1 MEPHFPDVE
10 QPGLSDAEVQQRIA
24 AGQTNQMH
32 TSTSRSYWQI
42 IRGNV
47 FTLFNMIIV
56 VAMVL
61 VLMTGEW
68 KDAVF
73 GVVVIVNAVIGIF
86 TEIKAKRTLDSLSIL
101 TASRPFVR
109 RGGRTVQ
116 ISADHIVLG
125 DLLWVRSGDQLPAD
139 GTVVA
144 TWGLELDESMLTGE
158 SRTVVKKRGS
168 TVLSG
173 AIAVSGMA
181 LVRVTAVGASSYAA
195 RLTAKAKVFH
205 RVHSDLEDGINTIL
219 RWLVAIVVPTGALLF
234 WSQMHIAHR
243 GPDWWK
249 PAIVSSVA
257 GVVGMIPEGL
267 VLLTSLNFAVSA
279 LYLAHQHVL
288 IQQMQSVETLARVNC
303 VNLDKTGTL
312 TDGGIV
318 FDEFVPLD
326 GSAQHA
332 GSDRLDAHNL
342 AALIATLDEKSPNAT
357 ARALLTAFPP
367 QRVAAHVHSLARVP
381 FSSAR
386 KWSALLDADHIA
398 WFCGAPEIVSAAA
411 LKEKPNTDASKNK
424 GVAGVLSRA
433 AKLAAQGHR
442 VLLFVRGP
450 HMTAQQFTATAHTG
464 VPSDITSVALIVC
477 SESIRPDAKR
487 TLAYF
492 RSQGVRCRIVSGD
505 NPQTVAAI
513 AKKVDL
519 VGGGRAPR
527 WCDAR
532 DLPHDPAG
540 MASALNDIDVIG
552 RVLPEQKKKIV
563 QALHLTGKTVAMTGD
578 GVNDALAIKEADFG
592 IAMGNASA
600 ATKAVADAVIVDSK
614 FSHLPSVVGQG
625 RRVMANMER
634 VSSLFLVKTCYSI
647 LIALGVILFA
657 LPYPYLPRHLT
668 YISALTIGIPAF
680 ILSLP
685 PNNTPYRR
693 GFLQRVLVFAI
704 PSGIAI
710 AACTLI
716 ASTLWPRLAGW
727 AVKIDDQDLMSLRV
741 CCAILVFSLEIF
753 VLARVSRPIRSW
765 RGILVLVMAGL
776 GIAGAC
782 IPQVRKFFEIVL
794 PDDVL
799 WRWLLLGLVL
809 SILVFLALQRV
820 SIVFVRALNRRF
832 MRHPIRS
839 R

>member
-10 QPGLSDAEVQQRIA
+10 QPGLSDQEAAKCAA
-24 AGQTNQMH
+24 AGQSNQTH
-32 TSTSRSYWQI
+32 QSTSRSYWQI
-42 IRGNV
+42 IRGNI

-61 VLMTGEW
+61 VLITGEW

-73 GVVVIVNAVIGIF
+73 GVVVIVNSVIGIF

-101 TASRPFVR
+101 VASHPYVR
-109 RGGRTVQ
+109 RSGRNLRL
-116 ISADHIVLG
+116 SADQIVLG
-125 DLLWVRSGDQLPAD
+125 DLLWVRSGDQIPAD
-139 GTVVA
+139 GTVEE

-158 SRTVVKKRGS
+158 SRTVEKKKG
-168 TVLSG
+168 TKVLSG

-181 LVRVTAVGASSYAA
+181 LVRVTAVGSSSYASQ
-195 RLTAKAKVFH
+195 LTAKAKVFH
-205 RVHSDLEDGINTIL
+205 RAHSDLEDGINTIL
-219 RWLVAIVVPTGALLF
+219 RWLVAVVVPLCALLF
-234 WSQMHIAHR
+234 WSQMRIAHR
-243 GPDWWK
+243 GADWWK

-267 VLLTSLNFAVSA
+267 VLLTSLNFALSA
-279 LYLAHQHVL
+279 LYLARQHVL
-288 IQQMQSVETLARVNC
+288 IQQMQSVETLARVDC

-318 FDEFVPLD
+318 FDRF
-326 GSAQHA
+326 GSVN
-332 GSDRLDAHNL
+332 GSSQTDLSDADL
-342 AALIATLDEKSPNAT
+342 SALIATLNEKSPNAT
-357 ARALLTAFPP
+357 AQALLTAFPP
-367 QRVAAHVHSLARVP
+367 SSVPVHIQAVARVP

-386 KWSALLDADHIA
+386 KWSAMLDSNHVS
-398 WFCGAPEIVSAAA
+398 WFCGAPEMVTQAAV
-411 LKEKPNTDASKNK
+411 KTDQD
-424 GVAGVLSRA
+424 GTVAQVLHNA
-433 AKLAAQGHR
+433 AHSAAQGHR
-442 VLLFVRGP
+442 VLLFARGP
-450 HMTAQQFTATAHTG
+450 HMTQEQFEATVHAG
-464 VPSDITSVALIVC
+464 VPADLTFVTLILC
-477 SESIRPDAKR
+477 SESVRPDAKK

-492 RSQGVRCRIVSGD
+492 RSQHVRCRIVSGD

-513 AKKVDL
+513 ARKVDL
-519 VGGGRAPR
+519 VGGGRMPR

-532 DLPHDPAG
+532 QLPHDPAG
-540 MASALNDIDVIG
+540 MASALQNVDVIG
-552 RVLPEQKKKIV
+552 RVLPEQKKLIV
-563 QALHLTGKTVAMTGD
+563 QALHLMGKTVAMTGD

-614 FSHLPSVVGQG
+614 FSHLPDVVAQG

-657 LPYPYLPRHLT
+657 LPYPYLPRHMT

-685 PNNTPYRR
+685 PNNTRYRK
-693 GFLQRVLVFAI
+693 GFLQRVLVFSI

-710 AACTLI
+710 ALCTLVG
-716 ASTLWPRLAGW
+716 SMLLPRLAGW

-741 CCAILVFSLEIF
+741 CCAILVFFLEIF
-753 VLARVSRPIRSW
+753 VLARVCQPLKSW
-765 RGILVLVMAGL
+765 RGILVLVMAAIGV
-776 GIAGAC
+776 IGAC
-782 IPQVRKFFEIVL
+782 IEPVRQFFAIVL

-799 WRWLLLGLVL
+799 WRWLLVGLVL
-809 SILVFLALQRV
+809 SIAIFLALQWL
-820 SIVFVRALNRRF
+820 SIQLMKALNRRF
-832 MRHPIRS
+832 QRHPIRS